1 MGFRTRVKRV
11 LMKQAETKYMD
22 LAFENR
28 QLYHNLGSEPNPP
41 GVVIPVNV
49 TSSPDFFNP
58 WVNITQGTT
67 RNQRIGDKINPIG
80 MSLKFYLA
88 NKNDRPNAMYRIIVA
103 VLPKVVNTTV
113 TSNVFDPF
121 QIANAGVTGNNMLLP
136 PDKDLG
142 VKFLYD
148 RIHRLNNG
156 FVAARATGGLN
167 KEATK
172 IVKLWIK
179 RKRAQPITFS
189 GPLIGSTI
197 INKPLAIYCLPY
209 EEYSTLTTDRVG
221 SWSGYMRMY
230 YKDV

>member
-1 MGFRTRVKRV
+1 
-11 LMKQAETKYMD
+11 
-22 LAFENR
+22 
-28 QLYHNLGSEPNPP
+28 
-41 GVVIPVNV
+41 VNV

-80 MSLKFYLA
+80 MALKFYLA
-88 NKNDRPNAMYRIIVA
+88 NKSDRPNTMYRIIVA
-103 VLPKVVNTTV
+103 VLPKVVGTTV

-121 QIANAGVTGNNMLLP
+121 QIANAGVTGNNMILP
-136 PDKDLG
+136 VDKDLG

-148 RIHRLNNG
+148 RIHRMPTDQSVG
-156 FVAARATGGLN
+156 TSTGGA
-167 KEATK
+167 KELTK

-189 GPLIGSTI
+189 GPLIGSTLV
-197 INKPLAIYCLPY
+197 NKPLAIYCLPY
-209 EEYSTLTTDRVG
+209 EQFGTLTTDRLG